1 MKPHCEEG
9 DLFYMGAQTVWLPA
23 EHFMDINNWDD
34 SLKPAASYYIKQV
47 EEWIAK
53 EECAQENESRSV
65 ANEEREN
72 YQTKSVFITTP
83 DNDVDESSHSEPH
96 LVGGATSYA
105 CNQCGKKLASKQSLI
120 QHLRLHSGK
129 KPFTCSQCGKTFS
142 TKCGL
147 TQHNRIH
154 LREKPFACN
163 QCDKKLA
170 SKHSLTQHLRI
181 HSGEKPFVC
190 GECEKEFA
198 RRSDLINHFRNC
210 CGEKPFACSLC
221 GKTFAE
227 GSDLTRHMRIHS
239 FVVWKGI

>member
-1 MKPHCEEG
+1 MSSHKIANSQMKPHCEEG

-105 CNQCGKKLASKQSLI
+105 CNQCGKKLASKQSLTY
-120 QHLRLHSGK
+120 HLRIHSG
-129 KPFTCSQCGKTFS
+129 
-142 TKCGL
+142 
-147 TQHNRIH
+147 
-154 LREKPFACN
+154 EKPFACD
-163 QCDKKLA
+163 QCGKKLA

-181 HSGEKPFVC
+181 HSGEKPFAC
-190 GECEKEFA
+190 GECGKELA
-198 RRSDLINHFRNC
+198 RRSDLINHFRNY
-210 CGEKPFACSLC
+210 
-221 GKTFAE
+221 
-227 GSDLTRHMRIHS
+227 
-239 FVVWKGI
+239 